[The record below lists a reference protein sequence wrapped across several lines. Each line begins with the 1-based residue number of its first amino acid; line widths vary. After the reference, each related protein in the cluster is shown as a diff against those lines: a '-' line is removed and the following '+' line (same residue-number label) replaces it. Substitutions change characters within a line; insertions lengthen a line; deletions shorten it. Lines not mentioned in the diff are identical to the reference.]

1 MTNMKQMLAA
11 LKAAEEEANKADNLW
26 DADPENDALAA
37 EWTAAYRKEMDA
49 YFALRDAI
57 VKATRG
63 KINQKDA
70 GLMIRAKRDELE
82 ALVARMEG

>member
-1 MTNMKQMLAA
+1 MTNMKQLLAV
-11 LKAAEEEANKADNLW
+11 LKAAEEEANKADDLW
-26 DADPENDALAA
+26 EADPENDALAA
-37 EWTAAYRKEMDA
+37 EWTEAYRKQMDA

-57 VKATRG
+57 VKTTRG

-70 GLMIRAKRDELE
+70 GLMIRAKRNELE